1 MLAGYGRNRAATGV
15 HDDLFAKAVVVRD
28 PDRAIAIVTL
38 DNIGL
43 TRPDVLRIRKG
54 VATALPDFDPHGV
67 IITSTH
73 THSGPD
79 AVGLWGPAL
88 WKSGRDEAYVV
99 DLTHAAVRAVITANA
114 RVRPATSR
122 IASEIVR
129 FDWVENRSEPDLLDL
144 ELSVIQF
151 VDAAGAAIATLANY
165 ACHPTVLGGDNT
177 RVSADYLVG
186 YYLEMAHQHGGEHLF
201 LQGAIGGW
209 VQPLEA
215 ADGFDQAE
223 RFGRELA
230 GETTRL
236 LGHARDNPYSPLAIR
251 HATFD
256 IPLENW
262 GFRLMMWLG
271 VLQRDLFDGAMRT
284 ETSWFR
290 IGAAEF
296 VTHPG
301 ETSPAY
307 SLASRAAMQA
317 DVEFVLGLTGD
328 AIGYILKP
336 GYFDDDAPY
345 PHAEYLRSVSVGP
358 GAGPLLMETL
368 EPLIGA
374 EG

>member
-1 MLAGYGRNRAATGV
+1 
-15 HDDLFAKAVVVRD
+15 
-28 PDRAIAIVTL
+28 
-38 DNIGL
+38 
-43 TRPDVLRIRKG
+43 
-54 VATALPDFDPHGV
+54 
-67 IITSTH
+67 
-73 THSGPD
+73 
-79 AVGLWGPAL
+79 
-88 WKSGRDEAYVV
+88 
-99 DLTHAAVRAVITANA
+99 
-114 RVRPATSR
+114 
-122 IASEIVR
+122 
-129 FDWVENRSEPDLLDL
+129 
-144 ELSVIQF
+144 
-151 VDAAGAAIATLANY
+151 
-165 ACHPTVLGGDNT
+165 VLGGDNT

-336 GYFDDDAPY
+336 AYFDDDAPY